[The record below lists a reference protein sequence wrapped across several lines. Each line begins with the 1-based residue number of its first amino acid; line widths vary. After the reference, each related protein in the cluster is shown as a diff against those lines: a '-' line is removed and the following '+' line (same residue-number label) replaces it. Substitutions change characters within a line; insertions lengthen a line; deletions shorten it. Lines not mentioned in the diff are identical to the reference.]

1 MVKIYR
7 GDWHAAAKFY
17 RAWYDR
23 NFSLV
28 SSPQWLINSSGW
40 LLTILKQQN
49 GDVMWPYRSIDQ
61 LCDVALKNNINII
74 GLFGWAHGGHDR
86 LYPNYYPDNLM
97 GGREVL
103 VKAIENAHSK
113 GIRIILYANGRL
125 MDTSTEYYRQL
136 GNETMMMDEKK
147 MPILETW
154 RKFYNSTP
162 VVFAKG
168 CPGSPVWRQT
178 MKELALQ
185 AVSLGADGIIFDQ
198 VGSFP
203 HLCFSPY
210 HDHQLPQEA
219 FSTCRNKMLE
229 DIRADIL
236 KVKPDFIFM
245 VESVNDAIL
254 GSIDLFHGN
263 GTGFSTQDQGFPDLF
278 RFTFPEFQVT
288 QRNRNSMIPRE
299 DANFAALYGLKSEIE
314 CRYEADVDYLL
325 KGIQPSPA
333 SYSNI
338 ISKPEPVRINAV
350 SPGQAS
356 AYVRQLIDFENSHAD
371 FFRNGKF
378 IDLEGIEVT
387 GQDIAAN
394 GFLNDNRIGV
404 VVWNKSLTEK
414 RNFSVSIPGYA
425 LIKLSEPG
433 KTVVRMNE
441 SLDANSIRL
450 LIFEKNSK

>member
-1 MVKIYR
+1 
-7 GDWHAAAKFY
+7 
-17 RAWYDR
+17 
-23 NFSLV
+23 
-28 SSPQWLINSSGW
+28 
-40 LLTILKQQN
+40 
-49 GDVMWPYRSIDQ
+49 
-61 LCDVALKNNINII
+61 
-74 GLFGWAHGGHDR
+74 
-86 LYPNYYPDNLM
+86 
-97 GGREVL
+97 
-103 VKAIENAHSK
+103 
-113 GIRIILYANGRL
+113 
-125 MDTSTEYYRQL
+125 MDTSTEYYRHL

-168 CPGSPVWRQT
+168 CPGSPVWRKT

-210 HDHQLPQEA
+210 HDHHLPQEA
-219 FSTCRNKMLE
+219 FSTYRNRMLE

-236 KVKPDFIFM
+236 KIKPDFIFM

-263 GTGFSTQDQGFPDLF
+263 GTGFSTKDQGFPDLF

-288 QRNRNSMIPRE
+288 QRNRNPMIPRE

-338 ISKPEPVRINAV
+338 ISKPDPIQINAAA
-350 SPGQAS
+350 PEQAS

-371 FFRNGKF
+371 FFRKGKF
-378 IDLEGIEVT
+378 TDLEGIKVT
-387 GQDIAAN
+387 GQDIAAK
-394 GFLNDNRIGV
+394 GFLNGNRIGV
-404 VVWNKSLTEK
+404 VVWNMNPAEK
-414 RNFSVSIPGYA
+414 RNFSVSIPGYTFF
-425 LIKLSEPG
+425 KSSDPG
-433 KTVVRMNE
+433 KAGVKHNE
-441 SLDANSIRL
+441 PLDGNSIRL
-450 LIFEKNSK
+450 LIYDKNIK